1 MQYYWKCEECDET
14 NAYPDVKV
22 CETCGAPMTPAAEQ
36 RVLREQRE
44 EAKRQAQLKK
54 ELERKRLEEQ
64 RARQEAERKR
74 QERLKAAK
82 QAEKERKKREQLEI
96 TLKKRE
102 EREQKIATALRKSLR
117 LSSKLIRVAAALAV
131 VATVVFFITNADNV
145 DFRKSANTVSS
156 NIHTEYLAHT
166 VVKPSDMLG
175 KNEEEDIESE
185 KSNAE
190 LAEKHVSKAWDKAT
204 TQFSV
209 TFDRM
214 SNNIKKQA
222 NYLGKTFRP
231 GDNIEKLFEN
241 ISERISGGG
250 D

>member
-22 CETCGAPMTPAAEQ
+22 CETCGTPMTPAAEQ

-74 QERLKAAK
+74 QERIKAAK

-96 TLKKRE
+96 ALKKRE
-102 EREQKIATALRKSLR
+102 EREQKAAIALRKSWR

-131 VATVVFFITNADNV
+131 VATVVLFIINADNI
-145 DFRKSANTVSS
+145 DFTKSANTVSD

-166 VVKPSDMLG
+166 IVKPSDMLG
-175 KNEEEDIESE
+175 KEEKEDTKSE

-190 LAEKHVSKAWDKAT
+190 IEEKCVSRGWDKAN
-204 TQFSV
+204 TQFSAA
-209 TFDRM
+209 FDSM

-222 NYLGKTFRP
+222 NYLGKTFKP
-231 GDNIEKLFEN
+231 GDNIEKLFED

>member
-44 EAKRQAQLKK
+44 KAKRQAQLKK
-54 ELERKRLEEQ
+54 ELERQRLEEQ

-96 TLKKRE
+96 ALKKRE
-102 EREQKIATALRKSLR
+102 EREQKAATALRKSLR
-117 LSSKLIRVAAALAV
+117 FSGKLIRVAAALAV
-131 VATVVFFITNADNV
+131 VATIVFFITNADNV
-145 DFRKSANTVSS
+145 DFSKSANTVSS
-156 NIHTEYLAHT
+156 NIHTEYLAHI

-185 KSNAE
+185 KSNTE
-190 LAEKHVSKAWDKAT
+190 LNEKHVSRAWDKAA

-214 SNNIKKQA
+214 SNNTKKQA
-222 NYLGKTFRP
+222 NYLIKTFRP

>member
-74 QERLKAAK
+74 QERIKAAK
-82 QAEKERKKREQLEI
+82 QAEKERKKREQLAI
-96 TLKKRE
+96 ALKKRE
-102 EREQKIATALRKSLR
+102 EREQKVATALRKSLR
-117 LSSKLIRVAAALAV
+117 LSGKFIRVAAALAV
-131 VATVVFFITNADNV
+131 VATIVFFITNADNV
-145 DFRKSANTVSS
+145 DFSKSANTVSS
-156 NIHTEYLAHT
+156 NIHTEYLAHI

-175 KNEEEDIESE
+175 KNEEEDIEPE

-190 LAEKHVSKAWDKAT
+190 LDEKHVSRAWDKAA

-214 SNNIKKQA
+214 SNNTKKQA
-222 NYLGKTFRP
+222 NYLIKTFRP